1 MESQLLHIK
10 RFCALYACG
19 TTKAYELIASG
30 ELQAVKIGGAT
41 RITAESAA
49 AWAKSLPKKST
60 RRFGEPKT
68 SSKET
73 AGKAAGGD
81 DGR

>member
-1 MESQLLHIK
+1 MENQLLHIK

-30 ELQAVKIGGAT
+30 DLHAVKIGGAT

-49 AWAKSLPKKST
+49 AWASSLPRKST
-60 RRFGEPKT
+60 RRSSAKT
-68 SSKET
+68 SKKT
-73 AGKAAGGD
+73 AEKAAGAASD
-81 DGR
+81 AQ